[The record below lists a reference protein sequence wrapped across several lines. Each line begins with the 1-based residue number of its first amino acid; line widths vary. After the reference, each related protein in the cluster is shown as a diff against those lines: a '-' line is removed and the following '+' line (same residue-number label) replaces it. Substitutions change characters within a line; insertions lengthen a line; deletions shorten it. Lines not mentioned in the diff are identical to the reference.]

1 MSSERGEHFT
11 WGTSWATCSPV
22 AFSFCSFCRVGAL
35 SGERPLWELAMGSAV
50 TIAVWYVGFD
60 SFSVSSLS

>member
-35 SGERPLWELAMGSAV
+35 SGEA
-50 TIAVWYVGFD
+50 TVGTGRG
-60 SFSVSSLS
+60 VCSLHCCVVRGV